1 MNRPSAGSMVRGL
14 VGLVMVEVRVLR
26 LAGVDGVCCVVVL
39 RRTTVFG
46 DGFGGWCRRKEW
58 IG

>member
-1 MNRPSAGSMVRGL
+1 MRGL